1 MEAHGGLR
9 VDASIAT
16 GDGGTSSQRTSGL
29 SDAMLTFDATW
40 MEKGTARPSQ
50 STPQKNHH
58 WQLLSVNFG
67 KSSNE
72 KHCHEIASMH
82 GTFDTTTSTR
92 PKAQRAK
99 SLNDWSSMLW
109 HNTQEHELQEGQL
122 ILRSNFGTSLPWLEI
137 HQCATHY

>member
-1 MEAHGGLR
+1 MNVEAHGGLR

-29 SDAMLTFDATW
+29 SDAMLAFDATW

-82 GTFDTTTSTR
+82 GTFDTTTSTHV
-92 PKAQRAK
+92 QRL
-99 SLNDWSSMLW
+99 SVLRVSMIG
-109 HNTQEHELQEGQL
+109 LQCFVHDCLG
-122 ILRSNFGTSLPWLEI
+122 
-137 HQCATHY
+137 